1 MANKEKILFI
11 ILVMIFITGQL
22 SGNVKVTGKLLIPT
36 AKGEKK
42 YRAVIT
48 FTRAEICIEC
58 YKKIFQPLNE
68 FDTPKQAKIVINTAE
83 VEEIQTQIQSNK
95 IYIIPKDSYT
105 IRYRNVFNRA
115 SKTIGVV
122 SFIPITVENWAL
134 IFVVDNPVD
143 IKTIGEALI
152 KIIGERC
159 EVIS

>member
-1 MANKEKILFI
+1 MANNEKFFSIVMVI
-11 ILVMIFITGQL
+11 IFLTGHL
-22 SGNVKVTGKLLIPT
+22 LGNIKVAGKLLIPT
-36 AKGEKK
+36 AKGKKK

-68 FDTPKQAKIVINTAE
+68 FDTPKQAKIVINTTE

-115 SKTIGVV
+115 SKTVGVV

-134 IFVVDNPVD
+134 IFVVDNPAD
-143 IKTIGEALI
+143 IKTIGESLI
-152 KIIGERC
+152 KIIGARY
-159 EVIS
+159 